1 MKKSI
6 VHLVNVLKGQ
16 LLEFPILVTKLE
28 KKEVD
33 FVYQYHLWLKKA
45 EEILSSYNIRNVSE
59 LAGIRSKI
67 IASRYNEHKKIPTK
81 RLQLKIA
88 ADSLF
93 EAQNILLTVLTP
105 YETKIEESK
114 ELIRQLLLIVSQAN
128 IIKYNK
134 KFPLENL
141 IAEIWQFIITN
152 EQLKPGAVKL
162 RTTLQLTDIQLIIAE
177 EINIEDFLQ

>member
-6 VHLVNVLKGQ
+6 VNLVNVLKEK
-16 LLEFPILVTKLE
+16 LLEFPILVNKIE
-28 KKEVD
+28 KKDLD
-33 FVYQYHLWLKKA
+33 FLNQYNIWLQKS

-67 IASRYNEHKKIPTK
+67 IATKFNADKKIPTK
-81 RLQLKIA
+81 KLQLKVA

-93 EAQNILLTVLTP
+93 DAQNVLLNVIAP
-105 YETKIEESK
+105 YEIKIEESK

-128 IIKYNK
+128 VIKYNK
-134 KFPLENL
+134 NAPLENL
-141 IAEIWQFIITN
+141 ISEIWQFIISN

-162 RTTLQLTDIQLIIAE
+162 RTTLQLTDIQLLIAE
-177 EINIEDFLQ
+177 EINIEDF